1 MPTFHSVLPGPV
13 HVAYWGNITLS
24 WLLTQ
29 RIAASCLIH
38 SERCLPAGAT
48 VESTAGHSTILLSPL
63 LLDGGAYGFHGHD
76 STAALHNVLELE
88 TEAFYM
94 NVSTSRRDCITWQ
107 DKRILEIRSLVLN
120 FVSLCQTVSFTP
132 ILFIKILKIL
142 IKSHCNWTP
151 SYFVY

>member
-1 MPTFHSVLPGPV
+1 M
-13 HVAYWGNITLS
+13 
-24 WLLTQ
+24 LTQ
-29 RIAASCLIH
+29 SIAASCLIH

-94 NVSTSRRDCITWQ
+94 NVSTSRRDCIT
-107 DKRILEIRSLVLN
+107 
-120 FVSLCQTVSFTP
+120 
-132 ILFIKILKIL
+132 
-142 IKSHCNWTP
+142 
-151 SYFVY
+151 